1 MILPPEVDRQE
12 KVHPSKSWYE
22 EEIDRLKDLVSRTK
36 DTNTLLEKEE
46 KNSYQKRI
54 VNIQAAQAEIHK
66 TANQFRAKG
75 LSDTS
80 DEIKQLKLMYHDPR
94 R

>member
-12 KVHPSKSWYE
+12 STSSKSWYE

-66 TANQFRAKG
+66 RRISSALRAYLIPPTKSSS
-75 LSDTS
+75 LS
-80 DEIKQLKLMYHDPR
+80 
-94 R
+94 